1 MKVLKTAALTA
12 AVLLGGCATEYTWQR
27 ADGGPL
33 GRNFAWTAAHCRDR
47 AKDYWEDK
55 AEAMQ
60 RCMKRH
66 GYVWA
71 AVAVAPSRYYD
82 EYDEDDDGR
91 YRRRHHH
98 HDRYDDD
105 D

>member
-1 MKVLKTAALTA
+1 MKVLKTAALSA
-12 AVLLGGCATEYTWQR
+12 VVLLGGCATEYTWQR

-47 AKDYWEDK
+47 AKEYWEDK

-60 RCMKRH
+60 RCMERR

-71 AVAVAPSRYYD
+71 AVAVSPSRYYD
-82 EYDEDDDGR
+82 EYEDDGGD
-91 YRRRHHH
+91 YRHRRHHRH
-98 HDRYDDD
+98 HRYDNDD
-105 D
+105 